1 MNSYPEH
8 ISLTIPEYQRLELG
22 TQTAMSA
29 RLKWEESSY
38 ADYHTSKVFRQE
50 MTTKELFRKTYEDI
64 QMLKNANDVSFY
76 PNEYDWMLKQMN
88 NYMPRNETED
98 TLKRFSFC
106 ELADKTSNT
115 QGNND
120 GTPTN
125 QVLDMLDIDNLLQ
138 WKQFQDRKHER
149 FMQQEQV
156 LQDRERE
163 TFFLMNNLKKKTLSY
178 TEHLMPAGK
187 PKFDAKLRPFKTVAK
202 VKGKRAVK
210 NRERKPNCW
219 HFMRGHCKRGKYCDF
234 NHDRKNTYPDS
245 FKVFLGGLPFHISED
260 SLKQQLL
267 EQGFN
272 VINKP
277 KVYGGFCPQVCFAT
291 AEEAKRLITGGS
303 IKIGGSNVDVRSYKA
318 FTRKNQEKLEEV
330 SKRSVFLG
338 GLRKGTTTIMIK
350 KKLESLGFKVL
361 NYPLVKEGFSPQ
373 VTMETAEQA
382 QRLVKMSKVQMN
394 GTSVDIR
401 PYTWVGAKDRFMN
414 K

>member
-1 MNSYPEH
+1 MVSLMTPEF
-8 ISLTIPEYQRLELG
+8 QCLELG

-29 RLKWEESSY
+29 RSNWEKGFY
-38 ADYHTSKVFRQE
+38 ADYYTSKVFRQG
-50 MTTKELFRKTYEDI
+50 MTSKELFWETWEDI
-64 QMLKNANDVSFY
+64 QMLKNANDLSF

-98 TLKRFSFC
+98 ALKLFSFS
-106 ELADKTSNT
+106 ELADETLNT
-115 QGNND
+115 QGNNG
-120 GTPTN
+120 GTQTYE
-125 QVLDMLDIDNLLQ
+125 VHDMLDIDNLLQ
-138 WKQFQDRKHER
+138 WKRFQDRKHER

-156 LQDRERE
+156 LQERERE
-163 TFFLMNNLKKKTLSY
+163 TFLLKNNLEKKTLRTSW
-178 TEHLMPAGK
+178 TERVMPRGK
-187 PKFDAKLRPFKTVAK
+187 TKFDAKLRPFKTVAK
-202 VKGKRAVK
+202 VTGERTVK

-245 FKVFLGGLPFHISED
+245 YKVFLGGLPFHISED
-260 SLKQQLL
+260 SLKQELL

-277 KVYGGFCPQVCFAT
+277 KIYGGFCPQVCFAT
-291 AEEAKRLITGGS
+291 AAEAKRLITGGS

-318 FTRKNQEKLEEV
+318 FTRKNQEKLKDV
-330 SKRSVFLG
+330 SRRSVFLG
-338 GLRKGTTTIMIK
+338 GLRKGTTTVMIK

-361 NYPLVKEGFSPQ
+361 NYPLVKEGFSPK

-382 QRLVKMSKVQMN
+382 LRLVKMSKVQMN
-394 GTSVDIR
+394 GILVDIR
-401 PYTWVGAKDRFMN
+401 PYTWVGAKDKFLN